1 MPASRIMPPERRAS
15 WVRSVRSM
23 DVAGAVTVFVLMVVG
38 AYHAGKRVGA
48 MQELMAASPSNALK
62 IALVKKQPCAT
73 GWCETLWIGNSRSDV
88 VKVAELTPGSE
99 HCDEIAWAAD
109 GYRVGFVING
119 YQFRIFDGMTRTAI
133 NQVNLID
140 PDGTP
145 TSRIVRGVTFSQ
157 NGAAVTFDDCPR
169 GRSGCR
175 SGLTAVR

>member
-1 MPASRIMPPERRAS
+1 MPAPRTVSPTRRQA
-15 WVRSVRSM
+15 RLNAAFLL
-23 DVAGAVTVFVLMVVG
+23 VAMAPVVAAVYL
-38 AYHAGKRVGA
+38 AGKRVGA
-48 MQELMAASPSNALK
+48 VQELMAASPSNAPK

-73 GWCETLWIGNSRSDV
+73 GWCETLWIGSTRSDV

-99 HCDEIAWAAD
+99 HCDEIAWASD